1 MHVGKV
7 TVEWLCRERGTWG
20 KRGWLWREWR
30 REWLRGRA
38 GRCVRLTAEK
48 ARAIE
53 EYISVSEF
61 SLSE

>member
-38 GRCVRLTAEK
+38 GRCVRLEVGAVGVVVWRCGGRGE
-48 ARAIE
+48 
-53 EYISVSEF
+53 
-61 SLSE
+61 